1 MNPITYIVQNRQRIP
16 INTLDAQASSFGMI
30 APLESSQTNIVQ
42 LFVPD
47 VAAIT
52 NIRLALI
59 DTGGIVFDNSIFG
72 VDSRGFIDNNVVPEA
87 FFEGVSN
94 KNANSPYNIPVA
106 NLNRLASEYI
116 YLNVNVPIN
125 QNFIAGT
132 IRYQWLFDYA

>member
-1 MNPITYIVQNRQRIP
+1 MV
-16 INTLDAQASSFGMI
+16 

-72 VDSRGFIDNNVVPEA
+72 VDTRGFIDGNVVPES
-87 FFEGVSN
+87 FFEGVSD
-94 KNANSPYNIPVA
+94 KTVNSPYNIPVS

-116 YLNVNVPIN
+116 YLNVNIPIG

>member
-1 MNPITYIVQNRQRIP
+1 MV
-16 INTLDAQASSFGMI
+16 

-59 DTGGIVFDNSIFG
+59 DTGGIVFDNSTFG
-72 VDSRGFIDNNVVPEA
+72 VDSRGFIDTNVVPES
-87 FFEGVSN
+87 FFEGVSD
-94 KNANSPYNIPVA
+94 KSQNSPYNIQVS
-106 NLNRLASEYI
+106 NLNRFASEYI

-125 QNFIAGT
+125 QSFIAGT

>member
-1 MNPITYIVQNRQRIP
+1 MTPITYIIQNGRRIP
-16 INTLDAQASSFGMI
+16 INSLDSQASSFGMI

-59 DTGGIVFDNSIFG
+59 NTGGIVFGTSIFG
-72 VDSRGFIDNNVVPEA
+72 VDSRAFIDTNVVPES
-87 FFEGVSN
+87 FFEGISD
-94 KNANSPYNIPVA
+94 KSSNSPNNISVS
-106 NLNRLASEYI
+106 NLNRVASEYM
-116 YLNVNVPIN
+116 YLNVNVPIG
-125 QNFIAGT
+125 QEFIAGT